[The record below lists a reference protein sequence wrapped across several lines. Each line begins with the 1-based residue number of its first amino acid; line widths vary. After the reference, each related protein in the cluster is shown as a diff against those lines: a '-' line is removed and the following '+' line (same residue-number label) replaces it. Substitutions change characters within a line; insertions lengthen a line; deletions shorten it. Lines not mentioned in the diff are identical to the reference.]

1 MKRTIILL
9 TVCLLVSGTAYF
21 ALAAEQE
28 KAKTEKAPAKAAMSG
43 TEVTITGHLS
53 CTFCKLANPT
63 MSCKPDCDMACVKAG
78 DPPMLTDAEG
88 NMYILVNGEQG
99 VALMTPDKMKMLG
112 GQVTVK
118 GMLVKGKGVQAIY
131 VNSME
136 KVEAKPAK

>member
-1 MKRTIILL
+1 MKRTVILAV
-9 TVCLLVSGTAYF
+9 VCLLIAGTGYF
-21 ALAAEQE
+21 AFAAEQE
-28 KAKTEKAPAKAAMSG
+28 KAKTEKAPASG
-43 TEVTITGHLS
+43 KDVTMTGQLS

-63 MSCKPDCDMACVKAG
+63 MSCKPECDTACVKAG
-78 DPPMLTDAEG
+78 DPPLLTDAEG

-99 VALMTPDKMKMLG
+99 VALMNPERMKMLG

-136 KVEAKPAK
+136 KAEAKPAK